1 MSILFVE
8 GAVFMEDIKFAEL
21 DVDKLEKINA
31 LQEELGV
38 ILIAYDQHM
47 TTFQDEKL
55 ENHDDQL
62 S

>member
-1 MSILFVE
+1 MKGCDAVE
-8 GAVFMEDIKFAEL
+8 EIKFAEL
-21 DVDKLEKINA
+21 DVEKLEKINS

-38 ILIAYDQHM
+38 ILIAYDKQNV
-47 TTFQDEKL
+47 TLPDERI

>member
-1 MSILFVE
+1 
-8 GAVFMEDIKFAEL
+8 MEDIKFAEL

-38 ILIAYDQHM
+38 ILIAYDKHM
-47 TTFQDEKL
+47 TTFPDEKL
-55 ENHDDQL
+55 ENHNDQL

>member
-1 MSILFVE
+1 ML
-8 GAVFMEDIKFAEL
+8 EDIKFAEL

-38 ILIAYDQHM
+38 ILIAYDKSMM
-47 TTFQDEKL
+47 TFPDERL

>member
-1 MSILFVE
+1 MGTLE
-8 GAVFMEDIKFAEL
+8 EIKFAEL
-21 DVDKLEKINA
+21 DVDKLEKINC

-38 ILIAYDQHM
+38 ILIAYDKRM
-47 TTFQDEKL
+47 TTFPDEQL